1 MRGRSLSGHF
11 LRKYPAV
18 QCITAQAETRLFF
31 DMRQRD
37 HIRALSA
44 ASGATAMR
52 PQTAR
57 ADGHNPA
64 HQIDGKCCSVFFNE
78 LKPHGFWL
86 AKNTVAFFNTSRSSL
101 RIRVSCRS
109 RSFSWARLK
118 SSFDTTSGS
127 RCAVIHL
134 FSVDIP
140 TPRSSATRLR
150 VNPLVSAIRTAS
162 WRNSSVRFSPL
173 SGSCFA

>member
-31 DMRQRD
+31 DTRQRD

-52 PQTAR
+52 PQAAR

-64 HQIDGKCCSVFFNE
+64 HQIDGKCCSVLFNE

-101 RIRVSCRS
+101 RMRPLTHASMCCQVIVSHAEADHSLGR
-109 RSFSWARLK
+109 
-118 SSFDTTSGS
+118 GS
-127 RCAVIHL
+127 NPL
-134 FSVDIP
+134 S
-140 TPRSSATRLR
+140 TPRPCLGAQ
-150 VNPLVSAIRTAS
+150 
-162 WRNSSVRFSPL
+162 
-173 SGSCFA
+173 